1 MCSEQLSAL
10 TLSVQLLLRT
20 HSGSSVL
27 FDQET
32 IATIKRVTGGNFR
45 LLARLLTQI
54 ERILK
59 SIDFQSRHEVRCHRS
74 R

>member
-1 MCSEQLSAL
+1 MRPEQLSAL
-10 TLSVQLLLRT
+10 TLSVQLLLKT
-20 HSGSSVL
+20 HSESSVL

-32 IATIKRVTGGNFR
+32 IATIKRVTGWNFR

-59 SIDFQSRHEVRCHRS
+59 SIDFQSRHEVRRRS